1 MRVIAR
7 KSLIQFYTEHADSK
21 TALEDWYRKISDSE
35 WKSFAAIRK
44 DINSIDSVGNERF
57 IFNIRGNHYRLV
69 AIIIFQS
76 KKVYIR
82 FIGNHKEY
90 DKINASNI

>member
-1 MRVIAR
+1 M
-7 KSLIQFYTEHADSK
+7 
-21 TALEDWYRKISDSE
+21 DWYNKTQKSNWNSLSDIKE
-35 WKSFAAIRK
+35 VF
-44 DINSIDSVGNERF
+44 NSVGYVGNNRF
-57 IFNIRGNHYRLV
+57 VFNIRGNHYRLV

-82 FIGNHKEY
+82 FIGNHKDY